1 MSETEYF
8 NVADIFGENVFNDA
22 VMQERLPKKTYKKL
36 REVIEEGK
44 ELDPE
49 TADVVAHEMKEWAI
63 EKGATH
69 YTHWFQP
76 LTGVTAEKHDSFI
89 TAPMP
94 NGKVLMS
101 FSGKELI
108 KGEPDASSFPSG
120 GLRATFEARGYT
132 AWDCTSPAFVR
143 QDAAGATLCIPTA
156 FCSYTGEALDQKT
169 PLLRS
174 MEAINTQSLRLLKLF
189 GNTTSKKVTP
199 SVGPEQE
206 YFIVDREKYLQ
217 RKDLIFTGRTLFGAM
232 PPKGQEMDDHYF
244 GIIRE
249 RIAAYMRDVN
259 KELWKLGVSAKT
271 QHNEVAPAQHELAP
285 IYSEANVAVDH
296 NQLVMETL
304 KKVAGRHGLQCLL
317 HEKPFAGV
325 NGSGKHNNWSIT
337 TDDGINMLDPGK
349 TPHENKQFLL
359 VLTAIMSAVDKH
371 ADLLRESAA
380 NPGNDH
386 RLGANEAPPAI
397 ISMFLG
403 DQLGDVLNQLIST
416 GDATSS
422 LKAGRLQTGVSTLP
436 DLFKDATDRNR
447 TSPFAFTG
455 NKFEFRMVGSSQS
468 VAAVNTMLNAIM
480 AEEYDQMAAKLDA
493 GESLDD
499 IIREFFKNHERI
511 IFNGDGYS
519 EEWKEEAA
527 RRGLP
532 NHANSVD
539 ACACLKKPEI
549 REMFVKHGVFTEA
562 EIDSRY
568 DIQLDNYAKTIR
580 VEALTALSM
589 AKTEL
594 YPAYV
599 KACGTLAN
607 DAKEVAKA
615 GVDNTFMVED
625 LKVLTS
631 LLSTM
636 REQMIT
642 LETAINKAESTDFS
656 TLDTATAWKDLV
668 IPAMDALRATA
679 DSLETKVSAQQYPI
693 PNYIDLLFG
702 I

>member
-1 MSETEYF
+1 
-8 NVADIFGENVFNDA
+8 
-22 VMQERLPKKTYKKL
+22 
-36 REVIEEGK
+36 
-44 ELDPE
+44 
-49 TADVVAHEMKEWAI
+49 
-63 EKGATH
+63 
-69 YTHWFQP
+69 
-76 LTGVTAEKHDSFI
+76 
-89 TAPMP
+89 
-94 NGKVLMS
+94 
-101 FSGKELI
+101 
-108 KGEPDASSFPSG
+108 
-120 GLRATFEARGYT
+120 
-132 AWDCTSPAFVR
+132 
-143 QDAAGATLCIPTA
+143 
-156 FCSYTGEALDQKT
+156 
-169 PLLRS
+169 
-174 MEAINTQSLRLLKLF
+174 
-189 GNTTSKKVTP
+189 
-199 SVGPEQE
+199 
-206 YFIVDREKYLQ
+206 
-217 RKDLIFTGRTLFGAM
+217 
-232 PPKGQEMDDHYF
+232 
-244 GIIRE
+244 
-249 RIAAYMRDVN
+249 
-259 KELWKLGVSAKT
+259 
-271 QHNEVAPAQHELAP
+271 
-285 IYSEANVAVDH
+285 
-296 NQLVMETL
+296 
-304 KKVAGRHGLQCLL
+304 
-317 HEKPFAGV
+317 
-325 NGSGKHNNWSIT
+325 
-337 TDDGINMLDPGK
+337 
-349 TPHENKQFLL
+349 
-359 VLTAIMSAVDKH
+359 
-371 ADLLRESAA
+371 
-380 NPGNDH
+380 
-386 RLGANEAPPAI
+386 
-397 ISMFLG
+397 
-403 DQLGDVLNQLIST
+403 
-416 GDATSS
+416 
-422 LKAGRLQTGVSTLP
+422 
-436 DLFKDATDRNR
+436 
-447 TSPFAFTG
+447 
-455 NKFEFRMVGSSQS
+455 MVGSSQS

-642 LETAINKAESTDFS
+642 LETAINKAESTDSS
-656 TLDTATAWKDLV
+656 TLDTATAWRDLV